1 MKLQGVTYYN
11 HVLCYCSDRSTN
23 NFLGGEKMSIS
34 KDDLVKILGSGEQT
48 SITTKELCEEICRT
62 KSAQLAYYMLFYH
75 QNRGHTLTNV

>member
-1 MKLQGVTYYN
+1 
-11 HVLCYCSDRSTN
+11 
-23 NFLGGEKMSIS
+23 MSIF